1 MVATKG
7 LQGLVAKA
15 GKEKQKESVDECL
28 GKERKPKCT
37 TVRVLNVN
45 RRCQT

>member
-7 LQGLVAKA
+7 LQGLVAKV
-15 GKEKQKESVDECL
+15 GKEKQKSVDECL